1 MTDEA
6 PPSAPPS
13 SSPVGPPSVVA
24 DEPGGSNVD
33 NVQLG
38 APTARAESA
47 GSLPNGVALHPKAL
61 ATRARTKP
69 WVLYGIVLLI
79 ATAGLVYELVAGA
92 VASYVLGDSVAQFS
106 LVIGVYLSALGIGAY
121 VSKFIDK
128 RLARRFVEIELA
140 TALVGGVSAPLLLFS
155 FAHGGSFHIVLWAVV
170 VTTGTLVGLEL
181 PLLMRLLR
189 DQVAFKDLVAKAL
202 LFDYLGALVASVMF
216 ALVLVPTIGLIR
228 TSLLFGLLNA
238 VVGLVST
245 FLLTPETEGELDGT
259 RIRSVIVIA
268 ILLGLFSQSERLMR
282 AAEIALYADP
292 IHYATQS
299 PYQRI
304 VVTVGPQTASLF
316 LNNNLQFSTADERR
330 YHEALVHP
338 PFSARDGAAPPV
350 KRVMIAG
357 GGDGLAVREVL
368 RYPGIERVLLV
379 DLDPAMTTM
388 SKTHPVIVK
397 ANEGSL
403 SKARVEVKNADAM
416 QYLTT
421 TDERFDILIVD
432 FPDPNNL
439 ALGKLYTTRFYRS
452 AAEHLA
458 EGGVMVVQSTS
469 PFFSRT
475 SFWTIVTTMEAA
487 DLHVLPYHAFVPA
500 FGEWGYALASRQPL
514 RVPTHL
520 LVENLTFLDDAKM
533 ADLFLFSPD
542 MTRVPAPVNRLDTQA
557 LVRLYERE
565 IARVTN

>member
-1 MTDEA
+1 MGVLERVNTPA
-6 PPSAPPS
+6 P
-13 SSPVGPPSVVA
+13 
-24 DEPGGSNVD
+24 
-33 NVQLG
+33 G
-38 APTARAESA
+38 A
-47 GSLPNGVALHPKAL
+47 K
-61 ATRARTKP
+61 TKP

-128 RLARRFVEIELA
+128 KLAKRFVEIELA

-170 VTTGTLVGLEL
+170 LTTGTLVGLEL

-189 DQVAFKDLVAKAL
+189 DQVSFKDLVAKAL

-238 VVGLVST
+238 IVGLIST
-245 FLLTPETEGELDGT
+245 YLLTPETPDELKGT
-259 RIRSVIVIA
+259 RLRAGIVIA
-268 ILLGLFSQSERLMR
+268 ILLGLFTQGERLMR

-292 IHYATQS
+292 IHYAVQS
-299 PYQRI
+299 PYQRV

-338 PFSARDGAAPPV
+338 AFAAREPAATPV
-350 KRVMIAG
+350 KKVFIAG

-379 DLDPAMTTM
+379 DLDPAMTNL
-388 SKTHPVIVK
+388 SKTHPVIL
-397 ANEGSL
+397 ASNEGSL
-403 SKARVEVKNADAM
+403 TKPRVEVKNADAM
-416 QYLTT
+416 TYLASL
-421 TDERFDILIVD
+421 DEKFDVLIVD

-452 AAEHLA
+452 AAEHLT

-469 PFFSRT
+469 PFFSRG

-487 DLHVLPYHAFVPA
+487 DLKVLPYHAFVPA
-500 FGEWGYALASRQPL
+500 FGEWGYALASKRAL
-514 RVPTHL
+514 TVPRHL
-520 LVENLTFLDDAKM
+520 LVDKLTFLDDEKL

-542 MTRVPAPVNRLDTQA
+542 MARVPAPVNRLDTQA

>member
-1 MTDEA
+1 MNGRLA
-6 PPSAPPS
+6 
-13 SSPVGPPSVVA
+13 VA
-24 DEPGGSNVD
+24 VP
-33 NVQLG
+33 
-38 APTARAESA
+38 
-47 GSLPNGVALHPKAL
+47 
-61 ATRARTKP
+61 RARTKP

-121 VSKFIDK
+121 ISKFIEK
-128 RLARRFVEIELA
+128 NLARRFVEIELA

-155 FAHGGSFHIVLWAVV
+155 FAHGGSFHIVLWGVV
-170 VTTGTLVGLEL
+170 LTTGTLVGLEL

-189 DQVAFKDLVAKAL
+189 DQVSFKDLVAKAL

-216 ALVLVPTIGLIR
+216 ALVLVPTVGLIR

-238 VVGLVST
+238 IVGLVST
-245 FLLTPETEGELDGT
+245 YLLTPETEGELDGA
-259 RIRSVIVIA
+259 RVRAWIVIA
-268 ILLGLFSQSERLMR
+268 ILLGLFTQGERLMR

-292 IHYATQS
+292 IQYAVQS
-299 PYQRI
+299 PYQRV

-338 PFSARDGAAPPV
+338 AFAARPSRAPV
-350 KRVMIAG
+350 KKVFIAG

-368 RYPGIERVLLV
+368 RYPSVDRILLV
-379 DLDPAMTTM
+379 DLDPAMTTL
-388 SKTHPVIVK
+388 SRTHPVIVA

-403 SKARVEVKNADAM
+403 GKPGVEVKNADAM
-416 QYLTT
+416 SYLAGTT
-421 TDERFDILIVD
+421 ERFDLLIVD

-439 ALGKLYTTRFYRS
+439 ALGKLYTTRFYKS
-452 AAEHLA
+452 AAEHLT
-458 EGGVMVVQSTS
+458 EGGIMVVQSTS
-469 PFFSRT
+469 PFFSRG

-487 DLHVLPYHAFVPA
+487 ALHVLPYHAFVPA
-500 FGEWGYALASRQPL
+500 FGEWGYALAAREPL
-514 RVPTHL
+514 TVPAHL
-520 LVENLTFLDDAKM
+520 GVADLTFLDDEKLG
-533 ADLFLFSPD
+533 DLFLFSPD
-542 MTRVPAPVNRLDTQA
+542 MVRVPAPVNRLDTQA

-565 IARVTN
+565 IARVTNLRRARSEPRSEARQRPRYARQRSGRSVGRMLTPPSTASR